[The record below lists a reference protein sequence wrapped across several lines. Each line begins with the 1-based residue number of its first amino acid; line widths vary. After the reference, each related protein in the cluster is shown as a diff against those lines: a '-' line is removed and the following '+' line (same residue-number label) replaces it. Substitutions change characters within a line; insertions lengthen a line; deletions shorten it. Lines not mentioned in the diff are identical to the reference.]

1 MENSLTLE
9 DLVAVKSMIEVVSQR
24 GAFHANE
31 LKPVGE
37 LYEKLSAFLET
48 VTVQQNPAPDTTAQ
62 NTNQS
67 QGETE

>member
-48 VTVQQNPAPDTTAQ
+48 VTVQQNQHSKISVKTM
-62 NTNQS
+62 S
-67 QGETE
+67 LEFCKH